1 MVSAASPSR
10 PRTPIMRKTDVIV
23 IGGGQSGLA
32 MSRRL
37 SLRGIDHLVLE
48 RGRVGERWHSERWRS
63 LRLLTPNA
71 HSALPGMPVEGDPDA
86 FMSADAFAAYL
97 DAYASRID
105 APVLGG
111 VEVTALEAIDP
122 GFRVTTDAGEWLS
135 RAVVI
140 ATGACDT
147 PFQPAMAEA
156 LHASVAQVSP
166 SAYRDPDSLPPG
178 GVLVVGASSTGVQLA
193 EEIQASGRQVTLAV
207 GNHMRVP
214 RRYRGRDVYSWMDA
228 IGLLDEPAL
237 ESGNLES
244 ARRQPSLQ
252 LLGSPEG
259 RDLDLGVLAGQGVR
273 LVGRLAAID
282 RRKVSFADDLDR
294 TTVQSD
300 KRMVR
305 LLERID
311 DTIRGRQWTAPAA
324 DAEALRPF
332 FAASQATTLDLK
344 SEKIR
349 SVVWA
354 TGYVRRYPW
363 LKLRVL
369 DGRGEIIHSGGVAAA
384 SGLFA
389 LGLSFMR
396 RRRSS
401 LIDGCGRDAEE
412 LASIVKAHLNYSA
425 IRAA

>member
-1 MVSAASPSR
+1 
-10 PRTPIMRKTDVIV
+10 
-23 IGGGQSGLA
+23 
-32 MSRRL
+32 
-37 SLRGIDHLVLE
+37 
-48 RGRVGERWHSERWRS
+48 
-63 LRLLTPNA
+63 
-71 HSALPGMPVEGDPDA
+71 MPPQGDPEA
-86 FMSADAFAAYL
+86 FMPASVFAARL
-97 DAYASRID
+97 DAYALQID
-105 APVLGG
+105 APVVAGA
-111 VEVTALEAIDP
+111 EVTALESLDP
-122 GFRVTTDAGEWLS
+122 GFLVTTSAGQWLA

-147 PFQPAMAEA
+147 PFRPAMAEA
-156 LHASVAQVSP
+156 LHRSILEVTP
-166 SAYRDPDSLPPG
+166 PAYCDPDSLPPG

-207 GNHMRVP
+207 GGHMRVP
-214 RRYRGRDVYSWMDA
+214 RRYRGRDIYSWMDA
-228 IGLLDEPAL
+228 IGILDEPAL
-237 ESGNLES
+237 EGGNLDS

-252 LLGSPEG
+252 LLGSPEN
-259 RDLDLGVLAGQGVR
+259 RDLDLGVLALQGVR

-282 RRKVSFADDLDR
+282 GRKASFADDLDR
-294 TTVQSD
+294 TTVHSD

-311 DTIRGRQWTAPAA
+311 ETIRRREWAAPAA

-332 FAASQATTLDLK
+332 FAASAAATLDLK
-344 SEKIR
+344 AEKIR

-389 LGLSFMR
+389 LGLNFMR
-396 RRRSS
+396 RRRSA